1 MCKLIELLANKHLKK
16 YYDEEFSN
24 IFVRK
29 FKILWENLKFCG
41 KIQLIELLENE
52 PLKKYYEEDLNLKF
66 CGKI

>member
-1 MCKLIELLANKHLKK
+1 MRKLIKLLANEHLKN
-16 YYDEEFSN
+16 YYDEDFSN
-24 IFVRK
+24 IFVGK

-41 KIQLIELLENE
+41 KIQLIELLANE

>member
-1 MCKLIELLANKHLKK
+1 
-16 YYDEEFSN
+16 
-24 IFVRK
+24 VRK